1 MANQD
6 APFGLKPISRT
17 GSSYVGSINRYYI
30 SGSNA
35 TAMGVGDPVVSAGSA
50 DADGVPS
57 VARAAAGDAIR
68 GVVVGFDFLDRDQEN
83 LPQYRPASVECYALV
98 ADDPDMR
105 VLVQED
111 SVVSTLAATDVGLN
125 ADFIVANANSVTG
138 RSQVELDSSSAATTN
153 TLSLKVLEL
162 YQAADNVIGDN
173 AKWVCSLNTS
183 ELNGDTGS
191 TGI

>member
-6 APFGLKPISRT
+6 APFGLTPISRT

-111 SVVSTLAATDVGLN
+111 SDTATLTAADVGLN
-125 ADFIVANANSVTG
+125 ANFIVAAANAVTG
-138 RSQVELDSSSAATTN
+138 RSQVELDSDSAATTN
-153 TLSLKVLEL
+153 TLSLKILEL

-183 ELNGDTGS
+183 ELKGDTGS
-191 TGI
+191 TGV